1 MMVLSARR
9 LGKIRSHEMMQAEL
23 RVGFIL
29 VLEGTGALWSGMA
42 SSMLLATCSHRGAW
56 SQRLIDGFSITV
68 LDLSSHFY
76 FQLMGNGIRFLLLGL
91 NLQQSLDLT
100 QQLSGFGPAE
110 QFA

>member
-1 MMVLSARR
+1 MDSVL
-9 LGKIRSHEMMQAEL
+9 Q
-23 RVGFIL
+23 
-29 VLEGTGALWSGMA
+29 
-42 SSMLLATCSHRGAW
+42 C
-56 SQRLIDGFSITV
+56 ITV